1 VKRRRILLL
10 VHPQLTPPESIDGLS
25 EKEIDVFR
33 CEYNVYSTLCN
44 LGHDVRVL
52 GVLDRLSELREV
64 VKEWQPH
71 VAFNLL
77 QEFSGITDYDP
88 YVVAYLEMI
97 RQRYTGCNPRG
108 LMLSR
113 DKVLTKQLLAWHR
126 IATPSFHLFHYG
138 TRFKEPR
145 KGKLRFPLFVK
156 SATEDASIGI
166 SQASIV
172 EDMSKLRERVEFI
185 HDTVQSDALAE
196 EYIEGRELY
205 IGVLG
210 NTRLTTLPAW
220 EIDFGTLADVNAGI
234 ATHKVKFDR
243 NYQKKHG
250 IKTGPAEGL
259 SKTDIDK
266 LSRLGKRIYR
276 ALHLCGYA
284 RLDLR
289 MRDDGKV
296 FLLEANANP
305 DLTFGE
311 DFAESAES
319 AGIGYEKLI
328 ARIVNLGLR
337 YEPEW
342 RLYER

>member
-1 VKRRRILLL
+1 MKRRRILLL
-10 VHPQLTPPESIDGLS
+10 VHPQLIPPEDIDGLS

-33 CEYNVYSTLCN
+33 CEYNVYSNLRN
-44 LGHDVRVL
+44 LGHEVRVL
-52 GVLDRLSELREV
+52 GVLDSLTELREV

-77 QEFSGITDYDP
+77 QEFSGITSYDP

-108 LMLSR
+108 MMLSR

-126 IATPSFHLFHYG
+126 IATPSFHLFPYG
-138 TRFKEPR
+138 TRFKEPK

-156 SATEDASIGI
+156 SATEDASLGI

-185 HDTVQSDALAE
+185 HETVQSDALVE
-196 EYIEGRELY
+196 EYIDGRELY

-210 NTRLTTLPAW
+210 NNRLTTLPVW
-220 EIDFGTLADVNAGI
+220 EIHFGTLPDVQAGI
-234 ATHKVKFDR
+234 ATRKVKWDR
-243 NYQKKHG
+243 NYQEKHG
-250 IKTGPAEGL
+250 IKTGPAGGL
-259 SKTDIDK
+259 SNAEVEK
-266 LSRLGKRIYR
+266 LSRLAKRIYR
-276 ALHLCGYA
+276 ALHMCGYA

-289 MRDDGKV
+289 MRKDGKV

-305 DLTFGE
+305 DLTYGE

-319 AGIGYEKLI
+319 VGIKYDKLI
-328 ARIVNLGLR
+328 SRIVNLGLS
-337 YEPEW
+337 YAPEW
-342 RLYER
+342 RQYE

>member
-1 VKRRRILLL
+1 MKRRRILLL
-10 VHPQLTPPESIDGLS
+10 VHPQLIPPEDIDGLS

-33 CEYNVYSTLCN
+33 CEYNVYSNLRN
-44 LGHDVRVL
+44 LGHEVRVL
-52 GVLDRLSELREV
+52 GVLDSVTELRKV

-77 QEFSGITDYDP
+77 QEFSGITSYDP

-108 LMLSR
+108 MMLSR

-126 IATPSFHLFHYG
+126 IATPSFHLFPYG
-138 TRFKEPR
+138 TRFKEPK

-156 SATEDASIGI
+156 SATEDASLGI

-185 HDTVQSDALAE
+185 HETVQSDALVE
-196 EYIEGRELY
+196 EYIDGRELY

-210 NTRLTTLPAW
+210 NNRLTTLPVW
-220 EIDFGTLADVNAGI
+220 EIHFGTLPDVQAGI
-234 ATHKVKFDR
+234 ATRKVKWDR
-243 NYQKKHG
+243 NYQEKHG

-259 SKTDIDK
+259 SKAEIDK
-266 LSRLGKRIYR
+266 LSHLGKRIYR
-276 ALHLCGYA
+276 ALHMCGYA

-289 MRDDGKV
+289 MRKDGKV

-305 DLTFGE
+305 DLTYGE

-319 AGIGYEKLI
+319 VGIKYDKLI
-328 ARIVNLGLR
+328 SRIVNLGLS
-337 YEPEW
+337 YAPEW
-342 RLYER
+342 RQYE

>member
-10 VHPQLTPPESIDGLS
+10 VHPQLIPPEDIDGLS
-25 EKEIDVFR
+25 EKEVDVFR
-33 CEYNVYSTLCN
+33 CEYNVYSTLRN
-44 LGHDVRVL
+44 LGHEVRVL
-52 GVLDRLSELREV
+52 GVLDSLSELREV

-77 QEFSGITDYDP
+77 QEFSGITSYDP

-108 LMLSR
+108 MMLSR

-126 IATPSFHLFHYG
+126 IATPSFHLFPYG

-156 SATEDASIGI
+156 SATEDASLGI

-185 HDTVQSDALAE
+185 HETVQSDALVE
-196 EYIEGRELY
+196 EYIDGRELY

-210 NTRLTTLPAW
+210 NNRLTTLPVW
-220 EIDFGTLADVNAGI
+220 EIHFGTLPDVQAGI
-234 ATHKVKFDR
+234 ATRKVKWDR
-243 NYQKKHG
+243 NYQEKHG

-259 SKTDIDK
+259 SKAEVDK
-266 LSRLGKRIYR
+266 LSHLAKRIYR
-276 ALHLCGYA
+276 ALHMCGYA

-289 MRDDGKV
+289 MREDGKV

-305 DLTFGE
+305 DLTYGE

-319 AGIGYEKLI
+319 AGIGYKKLI
-328 ARIVNLGLR
+328 ARIVNLGLS
-337 YEPEW
+337 YAPEW
-342 RLYER
+342 RQYE

>member
-10 VHPQLTPPESIDGLS
+10 VHPQLVPPEDIDGLS
-25 EKEIDVFR
+25 EKEIDPFR
-33 CEYNVYSTLCN
+33 CEYNVYSTLRN
-44 LGHDVRVL
+44 LGHEVRVL
-52 GVLDRLSELREV
+52 GVLDSLTELREV
-64 VKEWQPH
+64 VREWQPH

-77 QEFSGITDYDP
+77 QEFSGITSYDP

-108 LMLSR
+108 MMLSR
-113 DKVLTKQLLAWHR
+113 DKVLTKQVLAWHR
-126 IATPSFHLFHYG
+126 VATPAFHLFPYG
-138 TRFKEPR
+138 TRFKEPK
-145 KGKLRFPLFVK
+145 KGKLEFPLFVK
-156 SATEDASIGI
+156 SATEDASLGI

-185 HDTVQSDALAE
+185 HDNVQSDALVE
-196 EYIEGRELY
+196 EYIDGRELY

-210 NTRLTTLPAW
+210 NTRLTTLPVW
-220 EIDFGTLADVNAGI
+220 ELHFGTLADAQAGI
-234 ATHKVKFDR
+234 ATRKVKWDR
-243 NYQKKHG
+243 NYQEKHG
-250 IKTGPAEGL
+250 IKTGLAEGL
-259 SKTDIDK
+259 SAPDMDK
-266 LSRLGKRIYR
+266 LSRLAKRIYK

-289 MRDDGKV
+289 MREDGKV

-305 DLTFGE
+305 DLTYGE

-319 AGIGYEKLI
+319 AGIGYDKLI
-328 ARIVNLGLR
+328 ARIVNLGLS

-342 RLYER
+342 RQYE